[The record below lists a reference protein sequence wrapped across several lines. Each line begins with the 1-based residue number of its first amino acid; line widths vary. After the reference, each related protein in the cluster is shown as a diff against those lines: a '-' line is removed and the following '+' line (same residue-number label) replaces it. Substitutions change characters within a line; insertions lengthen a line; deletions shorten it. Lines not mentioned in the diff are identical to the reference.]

1 MAASKKQLL
10 GIANCTCPKFRK
22 FRIMMCMY
30 WERGAGMGRER
41 EVELEIK
48 KHYMKQASGHKTQG
62 NIIIF
67 ISYVVFF
74 PFMH

>member
-22 FRIMMCMY
+22 FRIMTCIY
-30 WERGAGMGRER
+30 WERGAGMGREK
-41 EVELEIK
+41 VELEK
-48 KHYMKQASGHKTQG
+48 NKHYMKQVSGHKTQG

-67 ISYVVFF
+67 ISYVVFS
-74 PFMH
+74 PSMH